1 MLDTA
6 QLFET
11 YGLSLDSGFLSHTAP
26 LRKLPDVYYS
36 PWENAIRDLPRLVD
50 CKTIRSVVE
59 RLPTLTTSHLTTPS
73 EWQRAY
79 VLLGF
84 LTQAYIWGD
93 DAPAEVGRITSS
105 H

>member
-1 MLDTA
+1 MALDTA

-11 YGLSLDSGFLSHTAP
+11 YGLSLDSGFLSHAAP
-26 LRKLPDVYYS
+26 LRKLSDVYYH
-36 PWENAIRDLPRLVD
+36 PWETAIKDLPRLVE
-50 CKTIRSVVE
+50 CKIIRSVVE
-59 RLPTLTTSHLTTPS
+59 QLPVLSTCHLTTPS

-93 DAPAEVGRITSS
+93 DAPAKVSQML
-105 H
+105 